1 MKDLVRLKN
10 GLTGLDIGY
19 YVALAIDPETGL
31 PVVGRIDESQ
41 PPQTEVMLPS
51 NDEYRGARAVM
62 ATYFAKLYEHLIREL
77 YGVDYSE
84 SSEET
89 RQLVLT
95 LRQYIE
101 NAGNDG

>member
-19 YVALAIDPETGL
+19 LVAIAINPETGL
-31 PVVGRIDESQ
+31 PVVGRIDESSQ
-41 PPQTEVMLPS
+41 PDPSSMLPS

-62 ATYFAKLYEHLIREL
+62 ETYFAKLYERLVTEL

-89 RQLVLT
+89 KQLVLT
-95 LRQYIE
+95 LRQYLE